1 MPEIAPPR
9 GTRDILPPESH
20 AWRWL
25 LDAHRAVVESYGYQA
40 VDTPIIE
47 STDLFA
53 RGVGADTDIVDKQM
67 FTFVDRG
74 GRSLTLRPEGT
85 AGVMRAVL
93 GKHLEQELRPV
104 RVHYAGPFFRAENP
118 QRGRYRQFAQVGVEC
133 IGERSPA
140 LDAEVIEMAWR
151 FFERLGVSGLQLQ
164 LNTLGDREDRARY
177 REALISYYTPLR
189 EELCDDC
196 KRRLETNPLRLLD
209 CKTDARFAEKA
220 PLIWDLLDAGSK
232 EFFTTV
238 ATMLEDADVVA
249 HINPRI
255 VRGLDYYTDT
265 VFEIWHESLH
275 GQQNSLGG
283 GGRYDGLAEALG
295 FASTPG
301 VGYALGVD
309 RSLLVAEQLGVVP
322 APAAI
327 CDALVVSVESPQAR
341 RAAAVA
347 RSLRGASLHGAPLR
361 VVLDVSDR
369 RLDRKLR
376 NADRLAASLAII
388 IGEDEVRGGTVTVRD
403 LARRAQEQV
412 AETDMVAA
420 VNRVLERPS

>member
-9 GTRDILPPESH
+9 GTRDILPPDSY

-25 LDAHRAVVESYGYQA
+25 LDAHRSVVEAYGYQPLE
-40 VDTPIIE
+40 TPVME
-47 STDLFA
+47 STELFA
-53 RGVGADTDIVDKQM
+53 RGVGADTDIVEKQM
-67 FTFVDRG
+67 FTFTDRG

-85 AGVMRAVL
+85 AGVVRAVL
-93 GKHLEQELRPV
+93 GKRMDQELRPV
-104 RVHYAGPFFRAENP
+104 RVHYAGPFFRAESP

-133 IGERSPA
+133 VGERSPS
-140 LDAEVIEMAWR
+140 LDAEIVEMAWR
-151 FFERLGVSGLQLQ
+151 FFERLGVTGLQLQ
-164 LNTLGDREDRARY
+164 LNTLGDREDRTRY
-177 REALISYYTPLR
+177 REALVRYYAPLQD
-189 EELCDDC
+189 ELCDDC
-196 KRRLETNPLRLLD
+196 KRRLDSNPLRLLD
-209 CKTDARFAEKA
+209 CKADARFAERA

-238 ATMLEDADVVA
+238 VDMLEDADVA
-249 HINPRI
+249 ANINYRI

-295 FASTPG
+295 FPATPG

-309 RSLLVAEQLGVVP
+309 RSLLVAEQLGIVP
-322 APAAI
+322 PPRPS
-327 CDALVVSVESPQAR
+327 CDVLVLSVETPQAR
-341 RAAAVA
+341 RAAATA
-347 RSLRGASLHGAPLR
+347 RALRGAALR

-376 NADRLAASLAII
+376 NAGKLGASLAVIV
-388 IGEDEVRGGTVTVRD
+388 GEDETRDGTATIRDLVHRSQETVTEAALITAVTRA
-403 LARRAQEQV
+403 LAR
-412 AETDMVAA
+412 AA
-420 VNRVLERPS
+420 

>member
-9 GTRDILPPESH
+9 GTRDILPPDTY

-25 LDAHRAVVESYGYQA
+25 LDTHRSVVEAYGYQPLE
-40 VDTPIIE
+40 TPVME

-53 RGVGADTDIVDKQM
+53 RGVGADTDIVEKQM
-67 FTFVDRG
+67 FTFLDRG

-85 AGVMRAVL
+85 AGVVRAVL
-93 GKHLEQELRPV
+93 GKRMDQDVRPV
-104 RVHYAGPFFRAENP
+104 RVHYGGPFFRAESP
-118 QRGRYRQFAQVGVEC
+118 QRGRYRQFTQVGVEC

-140 LDAEVIEMAWR
+140 LDAEIVEMAWV
-151 FFERLGVSGLQLQ
+151 FFERLGVTGLQLQ

-177 REALISYYTPLR
+177 REALINYYTPLQD
-189 EELCDDC
+189 ELCDDC

-209 CKTDARFAEKA
+209 CKADARFAQKA
-220 PLIWDLLDAGSK
+220 PIIWDMLDAGSK

-238 ATMLEDADVVA
+238 VGMLEDADVVA
-249 HINPRI
+249 HINYRI

-295 FASTPG
+295 FPSTPG

-322 APAAI
+322 ASQPA
-327 CDALVVSVESPQAR
+327 CDALVVSVETPQAR
-341 RAAAVA
+341 RAADVA
-347 RSLRGASLHGAPLR
+347 RALRGASFR

-376 NADRLAASLAII
+376 SADKLAAPLVCIV
-388 IGEDEVRGGTVTVRD
+388 GENEVRDGTVTVRE
-403 LARRAQEQV
+403 LARRTQEVV
-412 AETDMVAA
+412 ATE
-420 VNRVLERPS
+420 VLIPAITRALEHAT

>member
-9 GTRDILPPESH
+9 GTRDILPPDSY

-25 LDAHRAVVESYGYQA
+25 LDTHRGVVEAYGYQPIE
-40 VDTPIIE
+40 TPVME

-53 RGVGADTDIVDKQM
+53 RGVGADTDIVEKQM
-67 FTFVDRG
+67 FTFTDRG

-85 AGVMRAVL
+85 AGVVRAVL
-93 GKHLEQELRPV
+93 GKRMDQELRPV
-104 RVHYAGPFFRAENP
+104 RVHYSGPFFRAESP

-140 LDAEVIEMAWR
+140 LDAEIVEMAWR
-151 FFERLGVSGLQLQ
+151 FFERLGVTGLQLQ
-164 LNTLGDREDRARY
+164 LNTLGDREDRTRY
-177 REALISYYTPLR
+177 RDALINYYTPLR
-189 EELCDDC
+189 DELCDDC

-209 CKTDARFAEKA
+209 CKADARFAENA

-232 EFFTTV
+232 EFFSTV
-238 ATMLEDADVVA
+238 VEMLEDADVVA
-249 HINPRI
+249 HINYRI

-295 FASTPG
+295 FPQTPG

-309 RSLLVAEQLGVVP
+309 RSLLVAEQLGIVP
-322 APAAI
+322 SPRTL
-327 CDALVVSVESPQAR
+327 CDAVVVSVETPQAR
-341 RAAAVA
+341 RAAAIA
-347 RSLRGASLHGAPLR
+347 RALRGAALR

-376 NADRLAASLAII
+376 NADKLGAPLAVI
-388 IGEDEVRGGTVTVRD
+388 IGEDETREGTVTIRD
-403 LARRAQEQV
+403 LANRSQETV
-412 AETDMVAA
+412 TEGAMVAA
-420 VNRVLERPS
+420 IARAAERPA

>member
-9 GTRDILPPESH
+9 GTRDILPPDSH

-25 LDAHRAVVESYGYQA
+25 FDTHRSVVETYGYQPLE
-40 VDTPIIE
+40 TPVME

-53 RGVGADTDIVDKQM
+53 RGVGADTDIVEKQM
-67 FTFVDRG
+67 FTFSDRG

-85 AGVMRAVL
+85 AGVVRAVL
-93 GKHLEQELRPV
+93 GKRMDQEMRPV

-140 LDAEVIEMAWR
+140 LDAEIVEMAWR
-151 FFERLGVSGLQLQ
+151 FFERLGVTGLQLQ

-177 REALISYYTPLR
+177 REALIQYYTPLR
-189 EELCDDC
+189 DELCGDC

-209 CKTDARFAEKA
+209 CKADARFAEKA

-238 ATMLEDADVVA
+238 AEMLEDAEVA
-249 HINPRI
+249 ARVNYRI

-295 FASTPG
+295 FPSTPG

-309 RSLLVAEQLGVVP
+309 RSLLVAEKLGIVP
-322 APAAI
+322 PPRPS
-327 CDALVVSVESPQAR
+327 CDALVVSVETPQAR
-341 RAAAVA
+341 RAAAIA
-347 RSLRGASLHGAPLR
+347 RALRGAELR
-361 VVLDVSDR
+361 VVVDVSDR

-376 NADRLAASLAII
+376 NADKLGAPLAVI
-388 IGEDEVRGGTVTVRD
+388 IGQDETRDGTATIRD
-403 LARRAQEQV
+403 LVHRSQETV
-412 AETDMVAA
+412 PEDAMVAA
-420 VNRVLERPS
+420 ISRALERPA

>member
-9 GTRDILPPESH
+9 GTRDILPPDSY

-25 LDAHRAVVESYGYQA
+25 FDTHRNVVEAYGYQPLE
-40 VDTPIIE
+40 TPVME
-47 STDLFA
+47 STELFA
-53 RGVGADTDIVDKQM
+53 RGVGADTDIVEKQM
-67 FTFVDRG
+67 FTFTDRG

-85 AGVMRAVL
+85 AGVVRAVL
-93 GKHLEQELRPV
+93 GKRMDQELRPV
-104 RVHYAGPFFRAENP
+104 RVHYAGPFFRAESP

-140 LDAEVIEMAWR
+140 LDAEIVEMAWR
-151 FFERLGVSGLQLQ
+151 FFERLGITGLQLQ

-177 REALISYYTPLR
+177 RDALIEYYTPLR
-189 EELCDDC
+189 DELCDDC

-209 CKTDARFAEKA
+209 CKADARFAEKA
-220 PLIWDLLDAGSK
+220 PVIWNLLDAGSK

-238 ATMLEDADVVA
+238 AQMLEDADVMA
-249 HINPRI
+249 HINYRI

-295 FASTPG
+295 FPSTPG

-322 APAAI
+322 PARPS
-327 CDALVVSVESPQAR
+327 CDALVVSVETPQAR
-341 RAAAVA
+341 RAAAIA
-347 RSLRGASLHGAPLR
+347 RALRGAGLR

-376 NADRLAASLAII
+376 SADKLGAQVAVI
-388 IGEDEVRGGTVTVRD
+388 IGEDETRDGTATIRD
-403 LARRAQEQV
+403 LVHRSQETLTV
-412 AETDMVAA
+412 DAMVAA
-420 VNRVLERPS
+420 VTRAVERSA